1 MPKYDAGNAGH
12 IHSDRSMSVSPDVL
26 NEVVRRVVE
35 VARPLRVILFGS
47 AAKGTMGPDSDLD
60 LLVVVPDGTHRR
72 HTANRIYHGLC
83 GLGYSKDVIVVTEQ
97 DVKEYGENP
106 SLIIKPALSG
116 GRELY
121 RVS

>member
-1 MPKYDAGNAGH
+1 
-12 IHSDRSMSVSPDVL
+12 MSVSPDIL
-26 NEVVRRVVE
+26 NEVIRRIVE
-35 VARPLRVILFGS
+35 VANPVRVVLFGS

-60 LLVVVPDGTHRR
+60 LLVVVQDGTHRR

-83 GLGYSKDVIVVTEQ
+83 GLGYSKDVIVVTEK
-97 DVKEYGENP
+97 DVIQYGENP
-106 SLIIKPALSG
+106 SLIIKPAMSG